1 MARRIKEKQLDL
13 TLSGSFTG
21 SFFGN
26 SIGTFSGSFIGDGSE
41 LVSIPATSI
50 VGLQLFQISSG
61 SISASVDNSSADIFK
76 LNDEIDDIFIIK
88 NTGVV
93 VVKEQQTEPGIITG
107 GIMYS
112 GSNFWLGIE

>member
-21 SFFGN
+21 SFFGD
-26 SIGTFSGSFIGDGSE
+26 SQGTFSGSFIGDGSE
-41 LVSIPATSI
+41 LVDIPATSI

-61 SISASVDNSSADIFK
+61 SISASVDNSSTDIFK
-76 LNDEIDDIFIIK
+76 LNDETNDIFIIK
-88 NTGVV
+88 DTGVIKI
-93 VVKEQQTEPGIITG
+93 KEQQTEPNTVSG